1 MKVRSSFEEN
11 LKILQQN
18 LLEMGKIVEEM
29 LESAILSLKN
39 RDVQLAQ
46 ETIRK
51 DDLVDRLN
59 LEIENKSLQL
69 IALQQP
75 VAKDLRTIASA
86 LKIITD
92 IERCGDYAVD
102 IAKVS
107 IRLAEKE
114 IFKPLELLPKMVELV
129 QSMLR
134 RALEGFVERD
144 LEKIKK
150 MIEEDDEVDHLYNSL
165 HEEIVDYIKRDSSLA
180 PQGIHLL
187 MIGRYLERI
196 ADHIT
201 NIGERVYYMETGE
214 LQELHV

>member
-1 MKVRSSFEEN
+1 MKVRSFFEEN
-11 LKILQQN
+11 LEILQKN
-18 LLEMGKIVEEM
+18 LLEMGRIVEEM
-29 LESAILSLKN
+29 LNSAILSLKN
-39 RDVQLAQ
+39 RDAKLAE

-51 DDLVDRLN
+51 DDIVDKLN
-59 LEIENKSLQL
+59 LEIENKCLEL

-92 IERCGDYAVD
+92 IERCGDYTVD

-107 IRLAEKE
+107 LKLIEKE
-114 IFKPLELLPKMVELV
+114 IFKPLELIPKMVELV
-129 QSMLR
+129 QNMLR

-144 LEKIKK
+144 INKIKK
-150 MIEEDDEVDHLYNSL
+150 MIEEDDEVDHLYNFL
-165 HEEIVDYIKRDSSLA
+165 HEELVEYIMKDPSLTSQA
-180 PQGIHLL
+180 IHLL
-187 MIGRYLERI
+187 MVGRYLERI

-214 LQELHV
+214 LKELHV